1 MLDKGNN
8 NEQMI
13 DGDVLR
19 QCELL
24 SAKNWGDE
32 DITQDLEKLVEVLQ
46 KNLVV
51 LRFFYTTIFFFVSE
65 SKKKKFI

>member
-51 LRFFYTTIFFFVSE
+51 LRFFILPFFFLFLNQ
-65 SKKKKFI
+65 KKKFI